1 MKVQRKPIT
10 VQVQVQV
17 HAKLKAI
24 QEETGLSQAKVI
36 EMLVENYNP
45 QVQPKVQVQPQVPP
59 FNEEELLA
67 KVQVI
72 VQAQVDE
79 AIKNLLNNKPTG
91 SSTSNST
98 IKSTSTSTPEEG
110 EYVSDFVDPDE
121 HMFEYVTDVD
131 ADGNERKIRVLKPE
145 YLYGKVEEPENKPY
159 DLNDP
164 IDKMLYEQEQEWKK
178 QYGED

>member
-45 QVQPKVQVQPQVPP
+45 QAQVLVEVQPQVPP

-72 VQAQVDE
+72 VQAQVDKV
-79 AIKNLLNNKPTG
+79 IKNHLSNQTSG
-91 SSTSNST
+91 SGTSTST
-98 IKSTSTSTPEEG
+98 TKSTSTPEEG

-131 ADGNERKIRVLKPE
+131 DDGNERKIRVLKPE

-164 IDKMLYEQEQEWKK
+164 IDKMLYEQEQAWKK
-178 QYGED
+178 EYGED